1 MHTRVYS
8 LPFFLFLPLSL
19 SRLSFSVSFPGSSSL
34 APFSSS
40 LALSLSLSHS
50 VLRNTHATSTLKRAR
65 ALHPLH
71 RDVLSK
77 IQPLFQPGRPM
88 GRTPAP
94 VVSASGRIH
103 RRFRYSS
110 FDRFE
115 IPFVSLYAFLS
126 RTISLSSGH
135 FRRALAQMFSL
146 FLSLRNERIRLSASF
161 GCLPWLPGRTVA
173 LILSSSSSRNI
184 PADITTLFQFR
195 PNFPECCQFLNAV
208 VVHNITFAVLKGS
221 RYS

>member
-1 MHTRVYS
+1 MYS
-8 LPFFLFLPLSL
+8 LPFFYFSLSL
-19 SRLSFSVSFPGSSSL
+19 IPCSLFSFLFRDRRPLPPSQ
-34 APFSSS
+34 
-40 LALSLSLSHS
+40 ALSPFLSHS

-88 GRTPAP
+88 GRTRLPLYPP
-94 VVSASGRIH
+94 VAAHIAVFVIRHSAGSKFH
-103 RRFRYSS
+103 S
-110 FDRFE
+110 F
-115 IPFVSLYAFLS
+115 PFTVFLS

-146 FLSLRNERIRLSASF
+146 CGTRGSGTPLRSVASLGFLAAPLLVS
-161 GCLPWLPGRTVA
+161 
-173 LILSSSSSRNI
+173 SSSSSRNI
-184 PADITTLFQFR
+184 PADITALFQFR
-195 PNFPECCQFLNAV
+195 PNFPECCQLLSAV